1 MEIKISISLND
12 ENKIVL
18 ETNND
23 FIHIFNETSINANDI
38 YKMLSYEKDN
48 SYVLEPLL
56 IDEAT
61 KSKEYKI
68 AKPLYDLIKQIIDE
82 VNLLNVNDS
91 KVSAIE
97 LEEEPF

>member
-1 MEIKISISLND
+1 MEIKINISLNE

-18 ETNND
+18 ETNNK
-23 FIHIFNETSINANDI
+23 FTHVFNETSINANDI
-38 YKMLSYEKDN
+38 YKMLSYEKEN

-68 AKPLYDLIKQIIDE
+68 AKPLYDLIKQIVDE
-82 VNLLNVNDS
+82 VKLLNVNDS